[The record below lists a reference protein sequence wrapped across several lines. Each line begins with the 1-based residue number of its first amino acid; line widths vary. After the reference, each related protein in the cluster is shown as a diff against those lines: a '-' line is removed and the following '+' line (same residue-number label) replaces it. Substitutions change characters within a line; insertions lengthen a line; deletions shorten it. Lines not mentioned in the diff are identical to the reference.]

1 MHAHCGSSLSLRS
14 THRHTHVSCARWVIS
29 STSPFTSSPI
39 SSSLLSSC
47 SSCCLTLST
56 SLNVVDSKP
65 AHFRWGAGRPSQ
77 KELLHSMRKENL
89 GETDDSESEP
99 WYYKLVPRNNEDC
112 GKPLV
117 GEAAESF
124 SSDFQESQRESEA
137 TWNNFFSYRHPQ
149 VSLRMRYFLWCGIS
163 LGNIMMKAWVISM
176 CSWPCGECSRK
187 LLFKH

>member
-1 MHAHCGSSLSLRS
+1 MRTVSDLFDLSI
-14 THRHTHVSCARWVIS
+14 HFIS
-29 STSPFTSSPI
+29 I

-163 LGNIMMKAWVISM
+163 LGISWWRHEWSL
-176 CSWPCGECSRK
+176 CVLGHVENVHENYSSSINFYRQRK
-187 LLFKH
+187 WRDFIWIEEDGHE